1 MIQLF
6 NMKKILSLLF
16 ALAFSLMVFAQKT
29 VTGIITDA
37 DGKALASASVT
48 IEEPGKNAILA
59 YGISNAKGEYKVS
72 FTSPESNLDLKIKAF
87 NQKPITQSIK
97 NDDQKLNFSLDSQ
110 ATEIQEVRL
119 KTKLITKKGDTISYD
134 LKSFENKNDRTL
146 ADVLKKIPG
155 IEVNKDGTVLYQG
168 EAINKFYVNG
178 KDLMEGGYG
187 TINNSL
193 PKDAV
198 SKVEVLENHQPV
210 SILRDKVPSEQA
222 ALNIKLKKSV
232 TMTGRGEIAAG
243 FSPLLWNVKL
253 TPMFFGQKNQWVINY
268 KANNNGESV
277 EKEGN
282 LLSFGSRWEGRRSQS
297 KQNSWTNIETAGT
310 PDIPEKRYL
319 LNNVH
324 FFSANLL
331 TSPFKSKE
339 WELKANVN
347 YTYNDVERDSYTKT
361 AYDDIPAN
369 ELLAGRTLEQSRS
382 NDFYTNAAK
391 GELIFTK
398 NAKKGFFKNTTTW
411 NGFWNTNRGFS
422 SLDTQASG
430 NIFSN
435 QSLASPSGSFQNSLS
450 TIIPW
455 KDKLINV
462 MSYFKYQN
470 DKQNME
476 VDPANYTD
484 KLVPLLGKLNKD
496 NIYSKYKQYALSETL
511 EVNHSASVGFS
522 FKKLT
527 IIPEI
532 GLNMNFN
539 NLKSSLSGL
548 RNNSYQVLPTPTD
561 PEMINTGGFQNN
573 IDWNELTPYTQVS
586 LNYKSDR
593 LNINLTLPANF
604 YSIRYQDNLY
614 NQLANKTK
622 TALEPTFFAS
632 YDFASFFKYWV
643 FANQGFDF
651 GSFGFLYGGNMLTSA
666 GNVSR
671 RYVGD
676 LTDSQMP
683 EYLSRNIG
691 TRLEYRN
698 PLNNLFFNVR
708 YNYGTL
714 KRNIVETFV
723 TTGGVGGTVGIEARE
738 NATKSQS
745 ESAEIGKYF
754 PKFKSNISTSFTNTD
769 SNSFSFFNEKFIESK
784 NNIQTWTA
792 KFNNAYFSWLS
803 IDYNISMNWRNNKN
817 ETLST
822 SQKSSGWNHNLAA
835 YIYPSENH
843 TFGFNWDNSV
853 TSTLGN
859 TYRNPFYDLSYQYTW
874 VKRKIDFE
882 FKWLNIT
889 NKKVYE
895 TVAPNIEQGNTVTQS
910 YIIRPSQFMFTV
922 KFNFK

>member
-1 MIQLF
+1 M
-6 NMKKILSLLF
+6 NKILSLF
-16 ALAFSLMVFAQKT
+16 FVIAFSVVAFAQKT
-29 VTGIITDA
+29 VSGIITDG

-59 YGISNAKGEYKVS
+59 YGISNAKGEYKVT
-72 FTSPESNLDLKIKAF
+72 FTSPESSLDLKIKAF
-87 NQKPITQSIK
+87 NQKPVSQTIK

-210 SILRDKVPSEQA
+210 SILRDKVPSDQA

-232 TMTGRGEIAAG
+232 TMTGRGEVGAG

-253 TPMFFGQKNQWVINY
+253 TPMFFGQKNQWVVNY

-282 LLSFGSRWEGRRSQS
+282 LLSFGSRWEGRRSQTS
-297 KQNSWTNIETAGT
+297 QKSWTNVETAGT

-324 FFSANLL
+324 FVSANLL
-331 TSPFKSKE
+331 TSPFKNKE

-347 YTYNDVERDSYTKT
+347 YTNNDVERDSRTQT
-361 AYDDIPAN
+361 VYDDIPAN
-369 ELLAGRTLEQSRS
+369 GTLAGRTLEQVRN

-391 GELIFTK
+391 AELIFTK

-411 NGFWNTNRGFS
+411 NGFWNANRGFS
-422 SLDTQASG
+422 SLDTNVITQP
-430 NIFSN
+430 NIFGN
-435 QSLASPSGSFQNSLS
+435 QSLESPSGSFQNSLS

-462 MSYFKYQN
+462 MSYFKYQK
-470 DKQNME
+470 DKQTMGVN
-476 VDPANYTD
+476 PASYTNFFT
-484 KLVPLLGKLNKD
+484 GLNTSNAFD
-496 NIYSKYKQYALSETL
+496 AYRQQTLSETT
-511 EVNHSASVGFS
+511 EINHSASVGFT

-539 NLKSSLSGL
+539 NLKSLLTGSAGGSYYTV
-548 RNNSYQVLPTPTD
+548 NNRS
-561 PEMINTGGFQNN
+561 QNN
-573 IDWNELTPYTQVS
+573 IDWNELTPYTQVAF
-586 LNYKSDR
+586 NYKSDR
-593 LNINLTLPANF
+593 LNMNLTVPVNF

-614 NQLANKTK
+614 NQLADKTK
-622 TALEPTFFAS
+622 TGFEPTFFAS

-643 FANQGFDF
+643 FANQSYDF
-651 GSFGFLYGGNMLTSA
+651 GSFGFLYGGNILTSA
-666 GNVSR
+666 GNISQ
-671 RYVGD
+671 RYVNG

-683 EYLSRNIG
+683 EYLNRNIG

-714 KRNIVETFV
+714 KRNIAETFA
-723 TTGGVGGTVGIEARE
+723 TAGGVGGTIGIVAVE
-738 NATKSQS
+738 NSTRSQS
-745 ESAEIGKYF
+745 ESAEIGKYL
-754 PKFKSNISTSFTNTD
+754 PKFKSNISTSFTNSD
-769 SNSFSFFNEKFIESK
+769 SNSFSFFNGNFIESK

-792 KFNNAYFSWLS
+792 KLNNSYFSWLS
-803 IDYNISMNWRNNKN
+803 VDYNISMNWRNSRNA
-817 ETLST
+817 TQSI
-822 SQKSSGWNHNLAA
+822 SQKSSGWTHNLAA

-853 TSTLGN
+853 TSTEGN

-895 TVAPNIEQGNTVTQS
+895 TVAVNIDQGNTVTQS
-910 YIIRPSQFMFTV
+910 YTIRPSQFMFTV